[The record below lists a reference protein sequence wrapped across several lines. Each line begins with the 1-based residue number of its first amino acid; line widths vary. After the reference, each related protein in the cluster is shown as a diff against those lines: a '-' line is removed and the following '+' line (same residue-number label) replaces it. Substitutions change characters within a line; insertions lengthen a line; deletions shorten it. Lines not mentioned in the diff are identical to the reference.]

1 MRYFFL
7 LIISFLVGSIPFG
20 YVVCRV
26 FKKIDIRKIGS
37 GNIGATNVYR
47 AAGGFF
53 ASIVL
58 LLDILK
64 GFFPVYLA
72 RNVFNF
78 NSLLS
83 ITIGLS
89 AILGHIF
96 SIFMKGKGGK
106 GVATSFGVI
115 IGLFPLAA
123 FSSFIIW
130 LISVISTHIVSVS
143 SIAGSIFLPLFIYL
157 FYKDITLTVFGMVI
171 SLFILYTHR
180 ENIKRLLKKRE
191 NRIKLPWEKK

>member
-1 MRYFFL
+1 
-7 LIISFLVGSIPFG
+7 
-20 YVVCRV
+20 
-26 FKKIDIRKIGS
+26 
-37 GNIGATNVYR
+37 
-47 AAGGFF
+47 
-53 ASIVL
+53 
-58 LLDILK
+58 
-64 GFFPVYLA
+64 
-72 RNVFNF
+72 
-78 NSLLS
+78 
-83 ITIGLS
+83 
-89 AILGHIF
+89 
-96 SIFMKGKGGK
+96 MKGKGGK
-106 GVATSFGVI
+106 GVATGFGVI

>member
-20 YVVCRV
+20 YVICRI

>member
-7 LIISFLVGSIPFG
+7 LVISFLAGSIPSG

-123 FSSFIIW
+123 FSSFLIW
-130 LISVISTHIVSVS
+130 LISVIFTHIVSIS

-157 FYKDITLTVFGMVI
+157 FYRDITLTVFGMVV

>member
-7 LIISFLVGSIPFG
+7 LVISFLAGSIPFG

-47 AAGGFF
+47 TAGGFF

-123 FSSFIIW
+123 FSSFLIW
-130 LISVISTHIVSVS
+130 LISVIFTHIVSIS